1 MSEKY
6 KNTKSWFDRRLL
18 VIVIIAFAL
27 LLFIFTWWGIQAS
40 RRDSFKLLVMQGTT
54 FAEALAQASENAIA
68 SESFNDY
75 LVHRRFHEI
84 ALFIADMPEKD
95 VREDQLSVMALRH
108 NLDALYICDTSGQ
121 ILAEGTG
128 VGSKKIL
135 PDFVSNEIKSL
146 AANPESFYVLLLQQN
161 ELPQE
166 SIHYYLEITNNLDKV
181 IVIAADAQYYTEAL
195 KNTQIGYLVQNM
207 AREAGV
213 EYIIYQSLE
222 GIIFSS
228 RKTGELLSIKSDPF
242 LTEALDSDT
251 IFHRKYVFQ
260 DKEVLELVRPFA
272 IDEYPFGLF
281 RVGLSLS
288 SYNNVSKSYDRQ
300 MVLLTVVLFGFLLV
314 GLLYFN
320 SRQKRKQILRQYS
333 EIKLTTSTI
342 FDQMATG
349 VASIDADGLVTLA
362 NKAFINIIGVK
373 SLLNKQWNEIIIA
386 PELKLEN
393 LKLFSNKNEEFEIE
407 LNIHG
412 ELKTL
417 LVAVSDVVF
426 YESYPHGM
434 VVVVYDVTELKKYE
448 HESIR
453 KERLSEMG
461 NLAAGVAHEIR
472 NPLNTISIAAQ
483 RLALEYKPE
492 DNNEEFIAFTN
503 EIRSETKRLNE
514 IITKFLA
521 LAREDVKKHS
531 PINLEIFTKDFVRFI
546 TAEAD
551 ELGIEISLD
560 VEAGLIVDGEIDS
573 LKQVFTN
580 LFNNAKEALAK
591 QDKKIIAI
599 RAAREDEKVI
609 ITFSDN
615 GPGINPEIRKKVITP
630 YYTTK
635 EAGTGLGLPTVHRI
649 ISEMHGSLTIA
660 DSELGGAKI
669 IIKL

>member
-1 MSEKY
+1 MSDKY

-40 RRDSFKLLVMQGTT
+40 RGDSFKLLVMQGTT
-54 FAEALAQASENAIA
+54 FAEALAQASGNAIA

-84 ALFIADMPEKD
+84 ALFIADMPENN
-95 VREDQLSVMALRH
+95 VRGDQLTIIALRH
-108 NLDALYICDTSGQ
+108 NLDAIYICDTIGQ
-121 ILAEGTG
+121 ISVEGLG
-128 VGSKKIL
+128 VGSKKVL
-135 PDFVSNEIKSL
+135 PDFVTNEIISL
-146 AANPESFYVLLLQQN
+146 ASNPESFYVLLLQQN
-161 ELPQE
+161 ELPDE
-166 SIHYYLEITNNLDKV
+166 SVHYYLEITNTLDKV

-213 EYIIYQSLE
+213 EYIIYQSLD

-288 SYNNVSKSYDRQ
+288 SYNNVSKSFDRQ
-300 MVLLTVVLFGFLLV
+300 MVLLTIVLFGFMLI

-349 VASIDADGLVTLA
+349 VASIDADGIVTLA
-362 NKAFINIIGVK
+362 NKAFVNIMGVK
-373 SLLNKQWNEIIIA
+373 SILNKLWNENIKA

-393 LKLFSNKNEEFEIE
+393 IKIYSNKNEEFEIE
-407 LNIHG
+407 LNING

-417 LVAVSDVVF
+417 LIAVSDIVF
-426 YESYPHGM
+426 DDNYPPGL

-492 DNNEEFIAFTN
+492 DNNEEFLAFTN
-503 EIRSETKRLNE
+503 EIRNETKRLND

-521 LAREDVKKHS
+521 LTREDIKKHS
-531 PINLEIFTKDFVRFI
+531 PINLETFTNDFVRFI
-546 TAEAD
+546 SVEAD

-560 VEAGLIVDGEIDS
+560 VDAGLIVNGEVDS

-599 RAAREDEKVI
+599 RAMREDEMVI
-609 ITFSDN
+609 ISFSDN
-615 GPGINPEIRKKVITP
+615 GPGINQETRKKVLTP

-660 DSELGGAKI
+660 ASELGGAAI

>member
-1 MSEKY
+1 MSDKY

-40 RRDSFKLLVMQGTT
+40 RGDSFKLLVMQGTT
-54 FAEALAQASENAIA
+54 FAEALAQASGNAIA

-84 ALFIADMPEKD
+84 ALFIADMPENN
-95 VREDQLSVMALRH
+95 VRGDQLTIIALRH
-108 NLDALYICDTSGQ
+108 NLDAIYICDTIGQ
-121 ILAEGTG
+121 ISVEGLG
-128 VGSKKIL
+128 VGSKKVL
-135 PDFVSNEIKSL
+135 PDFVTNEIISL
-146 AANPESFYVLLLQQN
+146 ASNPESFYVLLLQQN
-161 ELPQE
+161 ELPDE
-166 SIHYYLEITNNLDKV
+166 SVHYYLEITNTLDKV

-213 EYIIYQSLE
+213 EYIIYQSLD

-272 IDEYPFGLF
+272 IVEYPFGLF

-300 MVLLTVVLFGFLLV
+300 MVLLTIVLFGFMLI

-349 VASIDADGLVTLA
+349 VASIDADGIVTLA
-362 NKAFINIIGVK
+362 NKAFVNIMGVK
-373 SLLNKQWNEIIIA
+373 SILNKLWNEIIIA

-393 LKLFSNKNEEFEIE
+393 LKIYSNKNEEFELE
-407 LNIHG
+407 LNING
-412 ELKTL
+412 EPKTL
-417 LVAVSDVVF
+417 LIAVSDIVF
-426 YESYPHGM
+426 DDNYPPGL

-492 DNNEEFIAFTN
+492 DNNEEFLAFTN
-503 EIRSETKRLNE
+503 EIRNETKRLND

-521 LAREDVKKHS
+521 LTREDIKKHS
-531 PINLEIFTKDFVRFI
+531 PINLETFTNDFVRFI
-546 TAEAD
+546 SAEAD

-560 VEAGLIVDGEIDS
+560 VDAGLIVNGEVDS

-580 LFNNAKEALAK
+580 LFNNAKEALSK

-599 RAAREDEKVI
+599 RAMREDEMVI
-609 ITFSDN
+609 ISFSDN
-615 GPGINPEIRKKVITP
+615 GPGINQETRKKVLTP

-649 ISEMHGSLTIA
+649 IS
-660 DSELGGAKI
+660 
-669 IIKL
+669 